1 MLVSYKWLQDYI
13 DVADL
18 TPAEIADRLTKGGI
32 EVDIIYSLKKGMS
45 GVVVGHVLECTQ
57 HPNADK
63 LRVCKVDVGAEEH
76 LQIVCGAANVGAA
89 QKVAVATVG
98 AVLPGNFKIKKAK
111 LRGELSQGMICSLQ
125 ELGIEGKLIPK
136 EFAEGIYNFPEE
148 VEAGQDA
155 LEALNLTD
163 EVLELDL
170 TPNRSDCLSMLGVAY
185 EMAAL
190 LGRDVKHP
198 TIAESTSSEKAAD
211 YVSVHVEASEENP
224 YYGAKVIKNVKIGP
238 SPLWLQNRLIA
249 AGIRPISNVVD
260 VTNYVLIEYGQ
271 PLHAFDYDRFGSKE
285 VLVRRARNGEE
296 IVTLDDETR
305 KLSADHLVITNG
317 TDATAIAGVM
327 GGAFSEVQEDTTTIL
342 LEAAYFNGQ
351 TVRKASRDL
360 GLRSEASMRYEKGVD
375 PKRVREAGERA
386 AQLIAELAGGEVLD
400 GFVEVDTIDI
410 KEREVTVSIEGVN
423 RLLGTDLTAEDI
435 AKLFDRLQ
443 FPYVQNAEEFVVTA
457 PTRRNDISISE
468 DLVEEVARL
477 YGYDHIPTTLP
488 LGLTTA
494 GHLTDYQADRRK
506 VRHALETAGLYQ
518 AITYSLTTPR
528 KATGLNKENEH
539 LTSVKLSMPM
549 SEDRS
554 TLRTSLIPHL
564 LDVVSYNLNR
574 KVSNVA
580 VYEVGSIFLS
590 EEKEVTK
597 QPTEKEM
604 VAGALTG
611 VAHSHLWQGEKKV
624 VDFFVAK
631 GVVESLLSELGLTKA
646 ITFEQV
652 KKPGLHPGR
661 TAAVKL
667 EGNEVG
673 FIGQIHPT
681 LQKELDLNE
690 TYVFQ
695 LDLEQLLNY
704 KHEDVVYVPIP
715 RFPSISRDIALVV
728 DETVHAGSVQ
738 QVIETAGGQLLK
750 NVQLFDLYQGEHL
763 EPGKKSLAFS
773 LTYFDPERTLT
784 DEEVSQV
791 HQKVL
796 DQLKVEIGA
805 ELRS

>member
-1 MLVSYKWLQDYI
+1 MLVSYKWLQEYI

-18 TPAEIADRLTKGGI
+18 TPKEIADKLTKGGI
-32 EVDIIYSLKKGMS
+32 EVDIIHSLKKGMS
-45 GVVVGHVLECTQ
+45 GVVVGHVVECTQ

-76 LQIVCGAANVGAA
+76 LQIVCGAANVGAD

-136 EFAEGIYNFPEE
+136 EFAEGIYNFPAD
-148 VEAGQDA
+148 VEPGQDA

-163 EVLELDL
+163 EILELDL

-190 LGRDVKHP
+190 LGREVKHP
-198 TIAESTSSEKAAD
+198 TINESSSSEKASD
-211 YVSVHVEASEENP
+211 YISVQVEASEDNP
-224 YYGAKVIKNVKIGP
+224 YYGAKIIKNVKIGP
-238 SPLWLQNRLIA
+238 SPLWLQNRLTA

-285 VLVRRARNGEE
+285 IVVRRARDGEE

-317 TDATAIAGVM
+317 TEATAVAGVM
-327 GGAFSEVQEDTTTIL
+327 GGAFSEVQNDTTTIL
-342 LEAAYFNGQ
+342 LEAAYFNSQ
-351 TVRKASRDL
+351 TVRRASRDL
-360 GLRSEASMRYEKGVD
+360 GLRSESSMRYEKGVD
-375 PKRVREAGERA
+375 PKRVREAAERA
-386 AQLIAELAGGEVLD
+386 AQLIAELAGGEVAE
-400 GFVEVDTIDI
+400 GIVEVDTLNIT
-410 KEREVTVSIEGVN
+410 EREVTITTEQVN
-423 RLLGTDLTAEDI
+423 RLLGTSLTTEDI
-435 AKLFDRLQ
+435 AKIFDRLQ
-443 FPYVQNAEEFVVTA
+443 FSYVQNGEVFDVTA
-457 PTRRNDISISE
+457 PTRRNDISITE

-477 YGYDHIPTTLP
+477 FGYDHIPTTLP
-488 LGLTTA
+488 IGLTTP
-494 GHLTDYQADRRK
+494 GGLTDYQAGRRK
-506 VRHALETAGLYQ
+506 VRQSLEAAGLYQ
-518 AITYSLTTPR
+518 AITYSLTTPK
-528 KATGLNKENEH
+528 KATGLSNENEH
-539 LTSVKLSMPM
+539 LTPVKLSMPM

-564 LDVVSYNLNR
+564 LDVISYNLNR
-574 KVSNVA
+574 KVNNVA
-580 VYEVGSIFLS
+580 IYEVGSIFLS

-604 VAGALTG
+604 VAGAFTG
-611 VAHSHLWQGEKKV
+611 IAHSHLWQGEKKA

-631 GVVESLLSELGLTKA
+631 GVVEALISELGLSHLIA
-646 ITFEQV
+646 FEQT

-661 TAAVKL
+661 TASIVL
-667 EGNEVG
+667 DGSEVG

-695 LDLEQLLNY
+695 IDLEQLLNY
-704 KHEDVVYVPIP
+704 KQDDVAYEPIP
-715 RFPSISRDIALVV
+715 RYPSISRDIALVV
-728 DETVHAGSVQ
+728 DEAVHAGKVQ
-738 QVIETAGGQLLK
+738 QVIVTAGGRLLK
-750 NVQLFDLYQGEHL
+750 NVQLFDLYQGEHM
-763 EPGKKSLAFS
+763 EAGKKSLAFS

-796 DQLKVEIGA
+796 DQLKTEIGA
-805 ELRS
+805 ELRA

>member
-1 MLVSYKWLQDYI
+1 MLVSYKWLQEYI

-18 TPAEIADRLTKGGI
+18 TPKEIADKLTKGGI
-32 EVDIIYSLKKGMS
+32 EVDIIHSLKKGMS
-45 GVVVGHVLECTQ
+45 GVVVGHVVECTQ

-63 LRVCKVDVGAEEH
+63 LRVCKVDVGAEEN
-76 LQIVCGAANVGAA
+76 LQIVCGAANVGAD

-136 EFAEGIYNFPEE
+136 EFAEGIYNFPQE
-148 VEAGQDA
+148 VEPGQDA

-190 LGRDVKHP
+190 LGREVKHP
-198 TIAESTSSEKAAD
+198 TIAETPSNEKASD
-211 YVSVHVEASEENP
+211 YVSVQVEASEDNP
-224 YYGAKVIKNVKIGP
+224 YYGAKIIKNVKIGP
-238 SPLWLQNRLIA
+238 SPLWLQNRLTA

-285 VLVRRARNGEE
+285 VVVRRAHDGEE

-305 KLSADHLVITNG
+305 KLTADHLVITNG
-317 TDATAIAGVM
+317 TEATAVAGVM
-327 GGAFSEVQEDTTTIL
+327 GGASSEVQDDTTTIL
-342 LEAAYFNGQ
+342 LEAAYFNSQ

-360 GLRSEASMRYEKGVD
+360 GLRSESSMRYEKGVD
-375 PKRVREAGERA
+375 PKRVREAAERA
-386 AQLIAELAGGEVLD
+386 AQLIAELAGGEVVGGIVEADTLD
-400 GFVEVDTIDI
+400 VQ
-410 KEREVTVSIEGVN
+410 EREVTISTEEVN
-423 RLLGTDLTAEDI
+423 RLLGTALTTEDI
-435 AKLFDRLQ
+435 AKIFDRLQ
-443 FPYVQNAEEFVVTA
+443 FSYVQNGEEFVVTA
-457 PTRRNDISISE
+457 PTRRNDISITE

-477 YGYDHIPTTLP
+477 FGYDHIPTTLP
-488 LGLTTA
+488 IGLTTP
-494 GHLTDYQADRRK
+494 GGLTHYQASRRK
-506 VRHALETAGLYQ
+506 VRQSLEAAGLYQ
-518 AITYSLTTPR
+518 AITYSLTTPN
-528 KATGLNKENEH
+528 KATGLSKENEH
-539 LTSVKLSMPM
+539 LTPVKLSMPM

-564 LDVVSYNLNR
+564 LDVISYNLNR
-574 KVSNVA
+574 KVNNVSI
-580 VYEVGSIFLS
+580 YEVGSIFLS
-590 EEKEVTK
+590 EEEVVTK
-597 QPTEKEM
+597 QPVEKEM
-604 VAGALTG
+604 VAGAFTG
-611 VAHSHLWQGEKKV
+611 VTLSHLWQGEKKV

-631 GVVESLLSELGLTKA
+631 GVVEALISELGLSHA
-646 ITFEQV
+646 VTFEQA

-661 TAAVKL
+661 TASIML
-667 EGNEVG
+667 DGTEVG

-681 LQKELDLNE
+681 LQKDLDLNE

-695 LDLEQLLNY
+695 MDLEQLLTY
-704 KHEDVVYVPIP
+704 EQEDVVYEPIP

-728 DETVHAGSVQ
+728 DETVQAGKVQ
-738 QVIETAGGQLLK
+738 QVIVTAGGQLLK

-763 EPGKKSLAFS
+763 EAGKKSLAFS

-796 DQLKVEIGA
+796 DHLKTEIGA
-805 ELRS
+805 ELRA

>member
-1 MLVSYKWLQDYI
+1 MLVSYQWLQDYI

-32 EVDIIYSLKKGMS
+32 EVDIIHSLKKGMS

-63 LRVCKVDVGAEEH
+63 LRVCKVDIGAEEH
-76 LQIVCGAANVGAA
+76 LQIICGAANVGAG

-190 LGRDVKHP
+190 LGREVEHP
-198 TIAESTSSEKAAD
+198 TIKEGTSSDKAAD
-211 YVSVHVEASEENP
+211 YVSVHVKAAEDNP

-238 SPLWLQNRLIA
+238 SPLWLQNRLTA

-285 VLVRRARNGEE
+285 VVVRRARAGEE
-296 IVTLDDETR
+296 IVTLDNETR
-305 KLSADHLVITNG
+305 KLSNDHLVITNG
-317 TDATAIAGVM
+317 TEATAVAGVM
-327 GGAFSEVQEDTTTIL
+327 GGASSEVQNDTTTIL

-360 GLRSEASMRYEKGVD
+360 GLRSESSMRYEKGVD
-375 PKRVREAGERA
+375 PKRVREAAERA
-386 AQLIAELAGGEVLD
+386 AQLIAELADGEVVD
-400 GFVEVDTIDI
+400 GIVEVDTLDI
-410 KEREVTVSIEGVN
+410 KEQEVALSTEQVN
-423 RLLGTDLTAEDI
+423 SLLGTDLSSGNI
-435 AKLFDRLQ
+435 AKIFDRLE
-443 FPYVQNAEEFVVTA
+443 FPYVQNDEEFVVTA
-457 PTRRNDISISE
+457 PTRRSDISITE

-488 LGLTTA
+488 IGLTTT
-494 GHLTDYQADRRK
+494 GHLTDYQAGRRK
-506 VRHALETAGLYQ
+506 ARRSLEAAGLYQ
-518 AITYSLTTPR
+518 AITYSLTTPS
-528 KATGLNKENEH
+528 KATGLSKENEH
-539 LTSVKLSMPM
+539 LTPVKLSMPM

-564 LDVVSYNLNR
+564 LDVISYNLNR
-574 KVSNVA
+574 KVNNVA
-580 VYEVGSIFLS
+580 VYEIGSIFLS

-597 QPTEKEM
+597 QPQEKEM

-631 GVVESLLSELGLTKA
+631 GVVESLLSELGL
-646 ITFEQV
+646 IHYVTFEQTN
-652 KKPGLHPGR
+652 KQGLHPGR
-661 TAAVKL
+661 TAAVVL
-667 EGNEVG
+667 DGSEVG

-695 LDLEQLLNY
+695 LDLEQLLGY
-704 KHEDVVYVPIP
+704 KYDDVAYIPIP
-715 RFPSISRDIALVV
+715 RFPAISRDIALVV
-728 DETVHAGSVQ
+728 DETVHAGKVH
-738 QVIETAGGQLLK
+738 QVIVTAGGQLLK

-763 EPGKKSLAFS
+763 EAGKKSLAFS
-773 LTYFDPERTLT
+773 LTYYDPERTLT

-791 HQKVL
+791 HLKVL
-796 DQLKVEIGA
+796 DQLKAEIGA
-805 ELRS
+805 ELRA